1 MPSDDASVELQNLS
15 LQRSQLTAE
24 SSKARACHFREPAV
38 GCISDDFQQLLD
50 APAPDGGDDTEFG
63 KIRADRNNDG
73 SLLTDEEMA
82 RPVEH
87 ETALLLDC
95 LGRHEPHAGPRDR
108 LTNCLSVRA
117 VVLLP

>member
-1 MPSDDASVELQNLS
+1 MATEAKVASDNLVLIVS
-15 LQRSQLTAE
+15 RYRLLTE
-24 SSKARACHFREPAV
+24 GRHFREPAA

-63 KIRADRNNDG
+63 KMRADRINDG

-87 ETALLLDC
+87 ETAV
-95 LGRHEPHAGPRDR
+95 AR
-108 LTNCLSVRA
+108 LSWSARA
-117 VVLLP
+117 ACWAS

>member
-1 MPSDDASVELQNLS
+1 MPGDDAPVELQNLS

-24 SSKARACHFREPAV
+24 SSKTRACHFREPAV

-63 KIRADRNNDG
+63 KMRADRINDG

-87 ETALLLDC
+87 ETAV
-95 LGRHEPHAGPRDR
+95 AR
-108 LTNCLSVRA
+108 LSWSARA
-117 VVLLP
+117 ACWAS